1 MAKSHKRRGLFI
13 PLVLVV
19 GLAAA
24 AVDVFPVRLLIAQN
38 REAEVVGA
46 QLKEIQADNARL
58 QQEIRAL
65 RSPAEIER
73 IARADFGY
81 VRPGDLSYV
90 IILDDT
96 QPLEEQTEPEQEPAP
111 ASGGFWEALW
121 DYLTGRDISDG

>member
-1 MAKSHKRRGLFI
+1 M
-13 PLVLVV
+13 
-19 GLAAA
+19 
-24 AVDVFPVRLLIAQN
+24 
-38 REAEVVGA
+38 GA